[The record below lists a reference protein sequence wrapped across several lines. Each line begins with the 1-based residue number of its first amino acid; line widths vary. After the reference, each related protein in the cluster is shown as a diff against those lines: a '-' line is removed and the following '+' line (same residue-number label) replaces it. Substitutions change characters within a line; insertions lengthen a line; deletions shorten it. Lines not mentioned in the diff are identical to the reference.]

1 MAKAIKVVH
10 VDDVPIERME
20 EKDGWAIS
28 EFRLPVSGKD
38 GSRTTVFHSIFRSG
52 STHNKHLHTDC
63 EEIAVYLSGH
73 GVVGQSDSR
82 AVVTAGH
89 CRMMPRGSAHF
100 FHNETKDA
108 DAVVIG
114 FYMGAGSVKDT
125 GYALAGMV
133 EQADLDMPREGLDE
147 GILVRLQD
155 TPQSDL
161 SGLPAWAEA
170 DVRQPIGSHN
180 GSDNALVS
188 AELAAGTAIGVYRL
202 AGAEQLYFVTEG
214 EGVVSSGGED
224 IAIRAGHFIF
234 VPAGVEISVRN
245 TGPDELS
252 FIGVLTGAGSLEEG
266 GYAEAA

>member
-1 MAKAIKVVH
+1 MAKPIQVKH
-10 VDDVPIERME
+10 VEDVPIERMQKKE
-20 EKDGWAIS
+20 GWAIS
-28 EFRLPVSGKD
+28 EFRLPFSGED

-100 FHNETKDA
+100 FHNETTDA

-114 FYMGAGSVKDT
+114 FYMGAGSVADT
-125 GYALAGMV
+125 GYQLAGMV
-133 EQADLDMPREGLDE
+133 EQADLDMPREGLNE

-155 TPQSDL
+155 TPDSDL
-161 SGLPAWAEA
+161 AGLAAWADA
-170 DVRQPIGSHN
+170 TVRQPIGSHN
-180 GSDNALVS
+180 GSENALVS
-188 AELAAGTAIGVYRL
+188 AELAAGREIGSYVLSEAEQIWFVAEGDGVVVSDGKETAIR
-202 AGAEQLYFVTEG
+202 ESSFV
-214 EGVVSSGGED
+214 
-224 IAIRAGHFIF
+224 F
-234 VPAGVEISVRN
+234 VPAGTALSIRN
-245 TGPDELS
+245 TGSGPLS
-252 FIGVLTGAGSLEEG
+252 IIGVLTGAGSLQDS